1 MLRRFAATA
10 ASRSSIAA
18 FSSRAA
24 GAVIS
29 LLSVNLMDVVASRV
43 NVVEKHSDYEALIAR
58 PKGKTVVYFTAVWC
72 GPCKMISPIYTHL
85 SNAHEDITFAKVD
98 VDDLDETAH
107 AAGVR
112 SMPTFHF
119 YVDGKPQ
126 PSLAFSGAD
135 PDLLQLN
142 VNKLK
147 TL

>member
-1 MLRRFAATA
+1 MLRRFAANA

-24 GAVIS
+24 
-29 LLSVNLMDVVASRV
+29 ASRV